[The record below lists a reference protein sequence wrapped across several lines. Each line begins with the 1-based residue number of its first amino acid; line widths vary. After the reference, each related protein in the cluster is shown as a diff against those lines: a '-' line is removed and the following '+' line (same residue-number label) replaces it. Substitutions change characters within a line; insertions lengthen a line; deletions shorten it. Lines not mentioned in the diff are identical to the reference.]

1 MLVKINDKYV
11 YVYKDDYSSL
21 TKFNLKSLTEPDE
34 CYLAINSDLKYYLVY
49 GYDEEFPINVPQR
62 KIRRQLR
69 KLQNNN

>member
-1 MLVKINDKYV
+1 M
-11 YVYKDDYSSL
+11 
-21 TKFNLKSLTEPDE
+21 EPDE

-49 GYDEEFPINVPQR
+49 GYDEEFPINIPQR